1 MQLNEKR
8 RGRSKRKRCRP
19 ETQIA
24 PALAAATCAL
34 LGPGTPT
41 SVVAQEEALPI
52 LTPWAI
58 DTAMLYYGESDGRV
72 RDFSLNAQARKELK
86 EDGFLTLNLALD
98 TLTGASPN
106 GAVPSSIPQTFTRP
120 SGEDSYTI
128 AAGEQPLDDTFQ
140 DTRVALGANWQ
151 WPVTRLAL
159 LDVGVSFSDEYD
171 YTHTGV
177 NARIARDFNNRNT
190 TLSLGAALANDTIDP
205 VGGAPRPLAPMLGLN
220 DLSNRQ
226 SGDQSKDVLDLLFGV
241 TRVVNRHTVVQINYS
256 LSSADGYLTDPY
268 KLLSVVDPDSGLPVA
283 GPLGAGVNL
292 HLYESRPETRDKQS
306 LFVLL
311 KRNFGGNVLDA
322 SYRHMTDDWGIDS
335 DTVDLRY
342 RFALGADRYLQP
354 HLRFYS
360 QNAADFY
367 RTVLFDGQPV
377 PQFAT
382 SDYRLG
388 AFDAVTVGIKFG
400 MDTRH
405 GEMSTRLEL
414 YQQTGD
420 PDPAA
425 RVGVLSD
432 LDLRPDMSAIIAQ
445 FSYKFGR

>member
-1 MQLNEKR
+1 MQLKENR
-8 RGRSKRKRCRP
+8 RRRP
-19 ETQIA
+19 GSDTQIA

-34 LGPGTPT
+34 LGPGTP
-41 SVVAQEEALPI
+41 SAVVAQEQPLPE
-52 LTPWAI
+52 LAPWSI

-72 RDFSLNAQARKELK
+72 QDFSLSALARKELK
-86 EDGFLTLNLALD
+86 EDGFLTLSFALD
-98 TLTGASPN
+98 TLTGASPS
-106 GAVPSSIPQTFTRP
+106 GAAPSILPQTFTRP
-120 SGEDSYTI
+120 SGEDSYTV

-140 DTRVALGANWQ
+140 DTRFALAANWQ

-190 TLSLGAALANDTIDP
+190 TLSLGAALANDTIDA
-205 VGGAPRPLAPMLGLN
+205 VGGAPIPLAPMLGTN
-220 DLSNRQ
+220 DLRNRQ
-226 SGDQSKDVLDLLFGV
+226 SGDQSKDVLDLLLGL
-241 TRVVNRHTVVQINYS
+241 TQVVNRNTVVQINYS

-268 KLLSVVDPDSGLPVA
+268 KLLSVVDPDTGLPVA
-283 GPLGAGVNL
+283 GPAGAGVNL
-292 HLYESRPETRDKQS
+292 HLFESRPESRDKQS
-306 LFVLL
+306 VFVLL
-311 KRNFGGNVLDA
+311 KRNLNGNVLGA

-342 RFALGADRYLQP
+342 RFELGGNRYLQP

-367 RTVLFDGQPV
+367 HTVLFAGQPV

-382 SDYRLG
+382 ADYRLG
-388 AFDAVTVGIKFG
+388 AFDAVTIGVKFG
-400 MDTRH
+400 MDTRR
-405 GEMSTRLEL
+405 GELSTRLEL

-425 RVGVLSD
+425 RVGALAG
-432 LDLRPDMSAIIAQ
+432 LDLYPDLSAIIAQ